1 MAASLL
7 MASMPTRRRVK
18 RWHWRAMVSTPKAC
32 SPVPKSRRASP
43 GRAGDHHAQ
52 FNVTQ
57 LSYGGAVRNAID
69 AEASAGFDIR
79 LTPGIAPQ
87 RARELVEAHVR
98 REGYMLVDAP
108 PTPEQRRANARLARL
123 EFGDLGYAS
132 AASDLSNPAVRH
144 IIEISRAASNGEVR
158 IVPLIGGSLPIAP
171 IGEVLQTPF
180 VIVPIVN
187 ADNNQHSPN
196 ENIRMREFRRGIEFY
211 AALLAEGGNG
221 W

>member
-1 MAASLL
+1 
-7 MASMPTRRRVK
+7 
-18 RWHWRAMVSTPKAC
+18 
-32 SPVPKSRRASP
+32 
-43 GRAGDHHAQ
+43 
-52 FNVTQ
+52 
-57 LSYGGAVRNAID
+57 
-69 AEASAGFDIR
+69 
-79 LTPGIAPQ
+79 
-87 RARELVEAHVR
+87 
-98 REGYMLVDAP
+98 MLVDAP